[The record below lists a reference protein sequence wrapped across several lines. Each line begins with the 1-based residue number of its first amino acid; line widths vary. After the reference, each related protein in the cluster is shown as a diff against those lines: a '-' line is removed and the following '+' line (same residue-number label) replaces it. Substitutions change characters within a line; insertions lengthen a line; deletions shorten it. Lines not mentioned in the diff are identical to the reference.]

1 MEVRTDVNRFDALRQ
16 AEEAEEVATR
26 ADSAKLVQDQ
36 HHWDGARR
44 LNFLSRVK
52 HKEMLARES
61 LRRAQEHAMEES
73 RQETPGM
80 YQAGS

>member
-1 MEVRTDVNRFDALRQ
+1 MEVRSDINRFGVLRQ
-16 AEEAEEVATR
+16 AEEAEEVATK
-26 ADSAKLVQDQ
+26 ADHAKLVQDQ
-36 HHWDGARR
+36 HHWEDARR
-44 LNFLSRVK
+44 LNFISGGK

-80 YQAGS
+80 HQAGS